1 MHRFTLT
8 FLNKDVEQ
16 QYQSI
21 NKKQSIEFQ
30 QQQKWIFIVMGLY
43 FTIIK
48 IIEQEWVSLGFIV
61 FNWLVVIFSYK
72 FIAQPHKLYDFF
84 LTFVVVSY
92 NLYFPITKYFSII
105 QSENFYVDGYFISV
119 GTFGVINIFS
129 FRYKTIIIAIIF
141 TSLVSL
147 SMISEVNFWNQLI
160 KSTIFTS
167 LYLQH
172 LYCSE
177 KHKKYSFLN
186 HLKRTTTLKG
196 IYDLTNIQTFIV
208 HYKAE
213 TKKIELVQKD
223 DQQEIQKQILDDFD
237 DYLNNMKIQ
246 QSRSSGKF
254 VSILGQDPI
263 NQSQRKQELKS
274 YLFELFLR
282 DQRINKTMTD
292 NQIENNQIL
301 GEAIY
306 EQEYYSILITK
317 VFDIHPCFILILQ
330 EKKKEVQLEELS
342 LKNKMLKKSLDQTSL
357 IFKHQVRI
365 SLIYFQWIYKFAN
378 KKEEILLINRCLQ
391 SIHGQIIK
399 ANNDFQNIIDF
410 NTINSDFQQSIIKKF
425 NIIDCLNELT
435 RTICFYDINKDI
447 KFNIINQLNTEQQ
460 NIQQDEKQLKQ
471 LFYNLLFFVSHS
483 SQTVTITL
491 QHDIHGQPSK
501 PVIKIKIN
509 YQGPNLS
516 NQQLQG
522 LQIINPQN
530 LGELLHNSQKPLDLE
545 IPLSLMIIRK
555 IGPYDKMRLQQNKKA
570 QNYIEFYI
578 FSVLEEHYHLIPIY
592 SLHPLNCLILREK
605 NIYNSKKFTSF
616 YEKMQTSPRIQM
628 QNYNDF

>member
-48 IIEQEWVSLGFIV
+48 IIEQEWVSLGFIL
-61 FNWLVVIFSYK
+61 FNWIVVIFSYK
-72 FIAQPHKLYDFF
+72 FIAQRHKLYDFF

-92 NLYFPITKYFSII
+92 NLYFPITKYFSLV
-105 QSENFYVDGYFISV
+105 QSDNFYVDGYFISV

-147 SMISEVNFWNQLI
+147 SMIQDENFWNQLI

-167 LYLQH
+167 LYLQN
-172 LYCSE
+172 LYCLE
-177 KHKKYSFLN
+177 KHKKNSFLD

-196 IYDLTNIQTFIV
+196 IYDLTNIQTFII

-223 DQQEIQKQILDDFD
+223 NQQEIQKQILDDFD

-254 VSILGQDPI
+254 ASILGQDPV

-282 DQRINKTMTD
+282 DLRLNKTINE
-292 NQIENNQIL
+292 NQYENNQIL

-306 EQEYYSILITK
+306 EQDYYSIQISK
-317 VFDIHPCFILILQ
+317 VFDTHPCFILILQ
-330 EKKKEVQLEELS
+330 EKKQEVQLEELS

-378 KKEEILLINRCLQ
+378 KKEQILLINRCLQ

-410 NTINSDFQQSIIKKF
+410 NTINSDFQQSVIKKF

-435 RTICFYDINKDI
+435 RAISYYDINKDI
-447 KFNIINQLNTEQQ
+447 KFNIINQLDVEQQ

-491 QHDIHGQPSK
+491 QHDTHGQPSK
-501 PVIKIKIN
+501 SVIKIKIN

-555 IGPYDKMRLQQNKKA
+555 IGPYDKMRLQQNKKT

-578 FSVLEEHYHLIPIY
+578 FSVLEEQYHLIPIY

-605 NIYNSKKFTSF
+605 NMQNSKKITSL
-616 YEKMQTSPRIQM
+616 YENMQPSPRIKI
-628 QNYNDF
+628 QNFNNF

>member
-8 FLNKDVEQ
+8 FLNKDIEQ
-16 QYQSI
+16 QYQSMH
-21 NKKQSIEFQ
+21 KKQSIEFQ
-30 QQQKWIFIVMGLY
+30 QQQKWIFMVMGLY
-43 FTIIK
+43 FAIIK
-48 IIEQEWVSLGFIV
+48 IIEQEWVSLGFII
-61 FNWLVVIFSYK
+61 FNWLIVIFSYK
-72 FIAQPHKLYDFF
+72 FIVQRRKLYDFF

-92 NLYFPITKYFSII
+92 NLYFPITKYFSITTG
-105 QSENFYVDGYFISV
+105 ENFYVDGYFISV

-129 FRYKTIIIAIIF
+129 FRYKTIIIALIF

-167 LYLQH
+167 LYIQH

-177 KHKKYSFLN
+177 KYQKHSFLN

-208 HYKAE
+208 HYKVE

-223 DQQEIQKQILDDFD
+223 CLQEIQKQILDDFD
-237 DYLNNMKIQ
+237 DYLKNMQILQ
-246 QSRSSGKF
+246 GKF
-254 VSILGQDPI
+254 APTFCQDPI
-263 NQSQRKQELKS
+263 IQQQKKQDLKS
-274 YLFELFLR
+274 YLFDLFLR
-282 DQRINKTMTD
+282 DLKTHHND
-292 NQIENNQIL
+292 QFECFEIL
-301 GEAIY
+301 GEASY
-306 EQEYYSILITK
+306 EQDYYSIQIMK

-342 LKNKMLKKSLDQTSL
+342 LKNKMLKKSLDQTSF

-365 SLIYFQWIYKFAN
+365 SLVYFQWIYKYAN
-378 KKEEILLINRCLQ
+378 KKQEILLINRCLQ

-410 NTINSDFQQSIIKKF
+410 NTINSDFQQSVIKKF
-425 NIIDCLNELT
+425 NIIDCINEIT
-435 RTICFYDINKDI
+435 RIISYFDINKDI
-447 KFNIINQLNTEQQ
+447 TFNVINQLNIEQQ

-471 LFYNLLFFVSHS
+471 LFYNLFFFVQHS
-483 SQTVTITL
+483 SQTITITL

-501 PVIKIKIN
+501 PVIKIRIN
-509 YQGPNLS
+509 YQGPHLS
-516 NQQLQG
+516 KQQLQG

-530 LGELLHNSQKPLDLE
+530 LGELLHNTQKPLDLD

-555 IGPYDKMRLQQNKKA
+555 IGPYDKMRLQQNKKG

-578 FSVLEEHYHLIPIY
+578 FQVLEEQYHLIPIY
-592 SLHPLNCLILREK
+592 SLQPLNCLILKEK
-605 NIYNSKKFTSF
+605 KSLSTKKPISL
-616 YEKMQTSPRIQM
+616 YEKMQTSPRIQF

>member
-16 QYQSI
+16 QYQSM
-21 NKKQSIEFQ
+21 NAKQSIEFQ

-43 FTIIK
+43 FTIVK

-61 FNWLVVIFSYK
+61 FTWLVVIFSYK
-72 FIAQPHKLYDFF
+72 FIAQRNKLYDLF

-92 NLYFPITKYFSII
+92 NLYFPLTKYFSLTS
-105 QSENFYVDGYFISV
+105 SESYYIDGYFISV

-129 FRYKTIIIAIIF
+129 FRFKTIIIAIIF

-147 SMISEVNFWNQLI
+147 SMISEADFWNQLI
-160 KSTIFTS
+160 KSALFTS
-167 LYLQH
+167 LYLQY
-172 LYCSE
+172 LYCFE
-177 KHKKYSFLN
+177 KHKKNNFLN

-196 IYDLTNIQTFIV
+196 IYDLTNIQTFII

-237 DYLNNMKIQ
+237 DYLKNMNIQ
-246 QSRSSGKF
+246 QSRSMGKF
-254 VSILGQDPI
+254 SSILGQDPI
-263 NQSQRKQELKS
+263 NQSSRKQELKS

-282 DQRINKTMTD
+282 DQRIQQARND
-292 NQIENNQIL
+292 DQYDNNQIL

-306 EQEYYSILITK
+306 EQEYYSIQVMK
-317 VFDIHPCFILILQ
+317 VFDVHPCFILILQ

-342 LKNKMLKKSLDQTSL
+342 LKNKMLKKSLDQTSF
-357 IFKHQVRI
+357 IFKHHVRV
-365 SLIYFQWIYKFAN
+365 SLIYFQWIYKYAN

-410 NTINSDFQQSIIKKF
+410 NTINSDFQCSIIKQF
-425 NIIDCLNELT
+425 NIIDCLHELT
-435 RTICFYDINKDI
+435 RTICYYDINKDI
-447 KFNIINQLNTEQQ
+447 KFNIINQLNSEQQ
-460 NIQQDEKQLKQ
+460 KIKQDEKQFKQ
-471 LFYNLLFFVSHS
+471 LLYNLLFFVSNS

-491 QHDIHGQPSK
+491 QHDTHGQPSK
-501 PVIKIKIN
+501 SVIKIKIT

-530 LGELLHNSQKPLDLE
+530 LGELHHNAQRPLDLE

-555 IGPYDKMRLQQNKKA
+555 IGPYDKMRLSQNKKT
-570 QNYIEFYI
+570 QNYIEFFI
-578 FSVLEEHYHLIPIY
+578 FSVLEEQYHLIPIY
-592 SLHPLNCLILREK
+592 SLHPLNCLILKDK
-605 NIYNSKKFTSF
+605 NRLQTKKFTSL
-616 YEKMQTSPRIQM
+616 YEKLLTSPRLQF